1 MSYIQIIRFY
11 NNFLNFFFRDK
22 MKSEF
27 LVGSLA
33 STTAQAAVYPLD
45 RIRSVMAVSRKSQYK
60 NMVIS
65 LQTIVN
71 KEGIVAL
78 YRGFSPGEKNNHL
91 SCF

>member
-1 MSYIQIIRFY
+1 M
-11 NNFLNFFFRDK
+11 

>member
-1 MSYIQIIRFY
+1 
-11 NNFLNFFFRDK
+11 

-33 STTAQAAVYPLD
+33 SATGQAAVYPLD

-60 NMVIS
+60 NMVIA

-71 KEGIVAL
+71 KEGIMAL
-78 YRGFSPGEKNNHL
+78 YRGFSPGKNLFVML
-91 SCF
+91 SRFRVVADLHFV

>member
-1 MSYIQIIRFY
+1 MQEKNQSHLQY
-11 NNFLNFFFRDK
+11 LTHLFFRGR

-33 STTAQAAVYPLD
+33 SATGQAAVYPLD

-60 NMVIS
+60 NMVIA